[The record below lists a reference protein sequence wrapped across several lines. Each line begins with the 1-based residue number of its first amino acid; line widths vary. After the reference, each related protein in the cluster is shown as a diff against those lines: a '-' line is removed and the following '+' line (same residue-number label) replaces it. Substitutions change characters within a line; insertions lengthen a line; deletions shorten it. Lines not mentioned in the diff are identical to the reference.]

1 MSYAPRIYFLGEAK
15 QLVNGQVVEDKAL
28 QTVYDGKV
36 LKVDERNNNKISHFT
51 IKDKALG
58 KLLTNPTS
66 EVDLIERLK
75 RDFIKGR
82 RHSRSKSARSKNAKR
97 DSARR
102 KSARR
107 KSARTFKNK

>member
-1 MSYAPRIYFLGEAK
+1 MSYAPRIYFLGKAK

-36 LKVDERNNNKISHFT
+36 LKVDERDNNKISHFT
-51 IKDKALG
+51 IKDKALS

-66 EVDLIERLK
+66 EMDLLERLK

-82 RHSRSKSARSKNAKR
+82 RQARSKSARSKR
-97 DSARR
+97 ARS
-102 KSARR
+102 KSR
-107 KSARTFKNK
+107 KSARTFKKN